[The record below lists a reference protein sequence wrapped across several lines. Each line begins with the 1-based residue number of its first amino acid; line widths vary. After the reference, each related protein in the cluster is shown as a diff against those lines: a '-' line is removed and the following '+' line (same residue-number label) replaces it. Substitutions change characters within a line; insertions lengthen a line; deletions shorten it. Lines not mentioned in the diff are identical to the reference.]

1 MILAD
6 KILYHRKKLA
16 LSQEELAEQ
25 LNVSR
30 QSISKWEGA
39 QSIPD
44 MDKIIKLSNLFS
56 VSIDYLLKDEIEEA
70 EYIDGKDN
78 GSLRR
83 VSLEDANA
91 FIEANK
97 KYSQNT
103 AIGVFSCIIAPAL
116 LILSDLLFKNGS
128 LGILMLIMMVAVAV
142 PIFIKATLFMEPYKY
157 LKEDSFELE
166 YGVDSAVKREKEKYR
181 NDHVKSLSLGIV
193 LIIVSIIPAIV
204 SDALGKTPILS
215 SVAPSLLISMVAIG
229 VHLLVKTSIYN
240 SSFSV
245 VLQEGDYTPNKKK
258 NNVIYGRIAGI
269 YWLGTVALYLIISF
283 IFNKWESSWVIW
295 PIAGVLFGLVSIISS
310 IFIDD

>member
-44 MDKIIKLSNLFS
+44 MDKILKLSNLFS